1 MATEIQEIP
10 LEPEGATEITEEN
23 PPEIAEENAEENK
36 ENIDPRISEPEP
48 IPTPKP
54 APKPKAAR
62 AKGRPKGA
70 VNKKPKPALKPKPP
84 PPEESDEELPDY
96 VQEAVQ
102 QQPQPPTRHDVAAA
116 LFQMLQTHEHVR
128 RNARVN
134 KYRGW
139 VSSFS

>member
-1 MATEIQEIP
+1 MNFE
-10 LEPEGATEITEEN
+10 
-23 PPEIAEENAEENK
+23 
-36 ENIDPRISEPEP
+36 
-48 IPTPKP
+48 
-54 APKPKAAR
+54 
-62 AKGRPKGA
+62 
-70 VNKKPKPALKPKPP
+70 PALKPKPP

-102 QQPQPPTRHDVAAA
+102 QQAPQPPTRHDVAAA